1 MKGVYNMKI
10 GFISLGCAKNLVD
23 SEMILAILENAGCE
37 IVQNEEEAD
46 AIFVNTCGFIE
57 PAKEESRDTIKEMSR
72 YGKKL
77 IVVGC
82 YAERYKEQLLKE
94 MPFIDRVITLA
105 DYPKIH
111 LILNEVFNQE
121 GLKFMPL
128 KYENRL
134 LATSKFSPYI
144 KIGEGCNN
152 NCTYC
157 AIPLIRGKFRSRPL
171 NEVVSECKKLINS
184 GAKEINLIS
193 QDTTRFGRDLNPEKR
208 SLLPELLK
216 EISLIDGVRLIR
228 ILYLYPD
235 EITDELIQEV
245 KNNPLVAPYFDIPIQ
260 HISTN
265 VLKRMNRRGDE
276 LFLKNLFKK
285 IKDLIPEAIL
295 RTTYIVGFPG
305 ETEADFEQLLDFT
318 EDIKF
323 DRLGVFT
330 YSKEEDT
337 AAFDFEDEIPETVKQ
352 SRLDQIMKLQK
363 KITRINN
370 KKQVNKIHQVLV
382 ENYDPESKFYYGR
395 SYAFAPDD
403 IDGLI
408 VFQAKKELEIGDFVN
423 VLITSSYGY
432 DLIGDYIDEVK

>member
-1 MKGVYNMKI
+1 MKI

-57 PAKEESRDTIKEMSR
+57 PAKEESRETIKEMSR

-82 YAERYKEQLLKE
+82 YAERYREQLLKE

-121 GLKFMPL
+121 GLKFLPL

-134 LATSKFSPYI
+134 LATSKYSPYV

-171 NEVVSECKKLINS
+171 EEVVSECRKLVKQ

-208 SLLPELLK
+208 SLLPELLR
-216 EISLIDGVRLIR
+216 EISMIKEVKLIR
-228 ILYLYPD
+228 VLYLYPD
-235 EITDELIQEV
+235 EITDELLLEV

-260 HISTN
+260 HISSKI
-265 VLKRMNRRGDE
+265 LKRMNRRGDE
-276 LFLKNLFKK
+276 EFLKGLFKK
-285 IKDLIPEAIL
+285 IKEMMPEAIL

-305 ETEADFEQLLDFT
+305 ETEADFNQLLKFT
-318 EDIKF
+318 EEVEF

-337 AAFDFEDEIPETVKQ
+337 AAYDFEDEIPEEVKQ
-352 SRLDQIMKLQK
+352 ERMDKIMKLQK
-363 KITRINN
+363 KITRKNN
-370 KKQVNKIHQVLV
+370 KLQVNKVHQVLV

-395 SYAFAPDD
+395 SFAFAPDD
-403 IDGLI
+403 IDGMI
-408 VFQAKKELEIGDFVN
+408 VFQSEKELQIGDFVN
-423 VLITSSYGY
+423 VLITTSYGY
-432 DLIGDYIDEVK
+432 DLIGDYVNEVK